1 MNDIKQIDLQEY
13 GLDSSFITQSIE
25 YNDLYIAHIISQ
37 EKNIYQVIWLC
48 LVHQGLQNLH

>member
-25 YNDLYIAHIISQ
+25 YNDLYIARIISQ
-37 EKNIYQVIWLC
+37 EKTFIR
-48 LVHQGLQNLH
+48 

>member
-25 YNDLYIAHIISQ
+25 YNDLYIARLSHRKKTFIR
-37 EKNIYQVIWLC
+37 
-48 LVHQGLQNLH
+48 